1 MSVRIS
7 ATDWQDG
14 GLTGDDAVAVAR
26 AFAEAGCDLIDVST
40 GQTTP
45 DAEPIYGRMFQ
56 TPFSDQIRNDAGIAT
71 MCVGAITSADQV
83 NTIIA
88 AGRADL
94 VALARPHLVDP
105 SFTMKAAAWY
115 GADAI
120 ACPPQ
125 YRAGRDQIVPQQR
138 ARPRGTDRA
147 EAQGQA
153 ENPRHHVETGRR
165 IGRLNSRD
173 RPLRK
178 LALYRGRIRFGR
190 QPAAVAASRSPRCS
204 FRLAAALGDR
214 PMVGHQTLTLSI

>member
-14 GLTGDDAVAVAR
+14 GLTGDDAVAVAH

-115 GADAI
+115 GARAI

-125 YRAGRDQIVPQQR
+125 YRAGRDQLFR
-138 ARPRGTDRA
+138 
-147 EAQGQA
+147 
-153 ENPRHHVETGRR
+153 
-165 IGRLNSRD
+165 NSERD
-173 RPLRK
+173 REELTELK
-178 LALYRGRIRFGR
+178 LKAKPKTHATTWK
-190 QPAAVAASRSPRCS
+190 QAAE
-204 FRLAAALGDR
+204 
-214 PMVGHQTLTLSI
+214 